1 MTHNYYYYIIIIT
14 EDNGERPISQSLDGT
29 MSDSIQYITY
39 PNMKVARRQQ
49 QHFRDYKTIAVPKN
63 KLPRQV

>member
-1 MTHNYYYYIIIIT
+1 MTHNYYYIIIIT

-49 QHFRDYKTIAVPKN
+49 QHFRDYKAIAVPKN